1 MKYRELKRYIIDK
14 IVSIYGEREA
24 QNIVDIALADIYGLS
39 ALSQD
44 SDQVNIRDVNKL
56 IERLLNQEPIQYI
69 TGKSNFYGYEFA
81 VNPSVLIPRPETEEL
96 VHWLL
101 SERQQDRVL
110 MDVLDIGTGSGCI
123 PITLKKK
130 RPHWRITSI
139 DKSVDAINMAQINAR
154 NLESDVIFYEM
165 DFLNVTSQNTLG
177 IYDLIVSNPPY
188 VARAELDQM
197 SHNVTSYEP
206 MMALVPQEGDDALI
220 FYRQIATFCH
230 NRLKPGGAVYLE
242 LNEFLVEEIRQI
254 FTDAQWFVE
263 VEVRQDMQG
272 KQRMLKAT
280 NSA

>member
-139 DKSVDAINMAQINAR
+139 DKSVDAINTAQINAR

>member
-110 MDVLDIGTGSGCI
+110 MDLLDIGTGSGCI

-139 DKSVDAINMAQINAR
+139 DKSVDAINTAQINAR